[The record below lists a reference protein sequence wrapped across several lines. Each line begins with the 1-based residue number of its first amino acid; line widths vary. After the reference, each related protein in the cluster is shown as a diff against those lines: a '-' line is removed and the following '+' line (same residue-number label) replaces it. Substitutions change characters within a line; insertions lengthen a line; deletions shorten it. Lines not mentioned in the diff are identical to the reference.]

1 MQVSKDQ
8 RQKVRNK
15 KEKSNARGI
24 NKAHLHTTIHPST
37 YNKLKELSL
46 KYGSMSQTLEHA
58 IRLLT
63 IHHEDSELLHEELED
78 TELANLLQNKFNMVL
93 VARRT
98 FLSYIEKMPEDPI
111 KDNNAKE
118 LVEWFTR
125 KEITELTL
133 EETMESLKK
142 IWLAAKYFTDIII
155 EKIPLEGR
163 KSMKLK
169 VTISHNFNVTKY
181 GEYWS
186 QYFKY
191 FFESLGYK
199 VDFKVRNESFYLFIT
214 GGN

>member
-1 MQVSKDQ
+1 M
-8 RQKVRNK
+8 
-15 KEKSNARGI
+15 
-24 NKAHLHTTIHPST
+24 HTTVQPST

-142 IWLAAKYFTDIII
+142 IWLAAKYFTGIII
-155 EKIPLEGR
+155 EKFP
-163 KSMKLK
+163 
-169 VTISHNFNVTKY
+169 
-181 GEYWS
+181 
-186 QYFKY
+186 
-191 FFESLGYK
+191 
-199 VDFKVRNESFYLFIT
+199 
-214 GGN
+214 